1 MKWSKAL
8 LVTAGLMAATSAT
21 QAKQVMCVFD
31 LVGKNGDVF
40 TLMKDY
46 QLAAKNWGA
55 DLELKVNSNE
65 AVIAEDFKAG
75 KCDAVTWTP
84 I

>member
-46 QLAAKNWGA
+46 QLAA
-55 DLELKVNSNE
+55 
-65 AVIAEDFKAG
+65 
-75 KCDAVTWTP
+75 
-84 I
+84 